1 MFYEDHDVT
10 IEAQNYKVKVL
21 AFSFSD
27 NIRI

>member
-1 MFYEDHDVT
+1 MFYEDHVVS
-10 IEAQNYKVKVL
+10 IEAQNYRVKVL